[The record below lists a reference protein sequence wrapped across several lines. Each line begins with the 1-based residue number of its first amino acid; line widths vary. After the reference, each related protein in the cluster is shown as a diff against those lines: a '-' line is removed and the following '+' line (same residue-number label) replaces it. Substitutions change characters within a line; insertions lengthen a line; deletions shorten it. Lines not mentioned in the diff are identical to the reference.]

1 MFNSHSCSN
10 LVQFMK
16 DPYANYVLQQ
26 AIDLAEPSQ
35 RKVLVYKMRPFLQ
48 QVRRFMYAKRIVT
61 KVDRIV
67 TKSAR

>member
-1 MFNSHSCSN
+1 MYSN

-35 RKVLVYKMRPFLQ
+35 RKVLVNKMMPFLW

-67 TKSAR
+67 TKGSYKL

>member
-1 MFNSHSCSN
+1 M
-10 LVQFMK
+10 QFMK

-26 AIDLAEPSQ
+26 AIDSAEPSQ

-48 QVRRFMYAKRIVT
+48 QVRRFMYAKHVVT

-67 TKSAR
+67 AKRQC

>member
-1 MFNSHSCSN
+1 MYSN

-67 TKSAR
+67 TKGSC